1 MHFISNYYYFSS
13 VSDHQS
19 LYPQRLEIPDIENSG
34 KEIVKKKKIAKI
46 HNRSSSEPMYGVI
59 TKHAFLATSGK
70 LDTGRVK
77 RKEKS

>member
-19 LYPQRLEIPDIENSG
+19 LYPQRLEIPDIEDSGNS
-34 KEIVKKKKIAKI
+34 KKKKFAKI
-46 HNRSSSEPMYGVI
+46 RNRSSTEPMYGVI
-59 TKHAFLATSGK
+59 TKDAFLATSGK
-70 LDTGRVK
+70 LDTGSVK